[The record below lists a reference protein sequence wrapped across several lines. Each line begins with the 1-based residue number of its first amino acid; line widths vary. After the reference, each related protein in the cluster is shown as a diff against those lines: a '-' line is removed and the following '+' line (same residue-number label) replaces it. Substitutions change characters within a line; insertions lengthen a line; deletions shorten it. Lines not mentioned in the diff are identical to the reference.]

1 MRSAVTRI
9 AVLLAG
15 ILVVSLVA
23 VANARFSPS
32 WVAAGGAPAGP
43 IAQASGAP
51 STAAV
56 ELIESPR
63 PTGVPSAGPS
73 SPNESTSPSQSAWPS
88 PPPSGA
94 PVITTA
100 PPPPRHEAAGCRRPP
115 SNIRQAPVLSHGDQ
129 HEKVVA
135 LTFDDGFDAT
145 NTTKI
150 LGILKR
156 YHVNATFFPTGRA
169 VLQAPE
175 LWRDIAAAGFPI
187 ADHTFSHP
195 TMSDLCYG
203 AQLTELKRQARA
215 VHAAVGIRVQPYMRP
230 PYEAW
235 NRTTRIATT
244 AAGQL
249 AVVIWNIDTR
259 DWAGSTVKTIT
270 RRALHGDSGA
280 IVLMHTT
287 VGDTAIALPDI
298 IRGYRTRGFR
308 FVTIGQML
316 GIEGPVPYG

>member
-1 MRSAVTRI
+1 MK
-9 AVLLAG
+9 
-15 ILVVSLVA
+15 
-23 VANARFSPS
+23 
-32 WVAAGGAPAGP
+32 
-43 IAQASGAP
+43 
-51 STAAV
+51 
-56 ELIESPR
+56 
-63 PTGVPSAGPS
+63 
-73 SPNESTSPSQSAWPS
+73 
-88 PPPSGA
+88 
-94 PVITTA
+94 
-100 PPPPRHEAAGCRRPP
+100 
-115 SNIRQAPVLSHGDQ
+115 QAPVLSHGDED
-129 HEKVVA
+129 EKVVA
-135 LTFDDGFDAT
+135 LTFDDGYDAA
-145 NTTKI
+145 NTKKI

-169 VLQAPE
+169 VLQAPHM
-175 LWRDIAAAGFPI
+175 WRDIAAAGFPI

-195 TMSDLCYG
+195 TMSDLCFG

-215 VHAAVGIRVQPYMRP
+215 VHSVAGIRVQPYMRP

-244 AAGQL
+244 AAGQV

-270 RRALHGDSGA
+270 RRALHGDNGA
-280 IVLMHTT
+280 IVLMHTM

-298 IRGYRTRGFR
+298 IRAYRARGFR